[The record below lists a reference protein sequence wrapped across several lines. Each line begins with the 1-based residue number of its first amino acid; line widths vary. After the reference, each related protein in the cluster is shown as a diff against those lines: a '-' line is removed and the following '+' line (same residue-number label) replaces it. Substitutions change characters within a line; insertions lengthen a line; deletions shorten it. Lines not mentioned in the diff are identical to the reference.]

1 VIRAEHRWGS
11 VVLTIDRP
19 ERRNA
24 VDLDTLV
31 ELRVAIDEARERQ
44 VRVLVL
50 TGAGGT
56 FCAGADL
63 TGVESDGFFAA
74 LRGVLTGL
82 TDLPAVTI
90 AAVEGAALGAGT
102 QMAAACDLR
111 IATADARF
119 GIPAARLG
127 LMVDRWTVQRLVALF
142 GAGPARAIL
151 LGAVTYT
158 GEDAMRMGFVQR
170 LGTLSDAITWATAIA
185 DLAPLSIA
193 GHKLVLEHPDD
204 EAAIADAITRAWHSA
219 DAYEGPK
226 AFLEKRKPWF
236 TGN

>member
-1 VIRAEHRWGS
+1 
-11 VVLTIDRP
+11 
-19 ERRNA
+19 
-24 VDLDTLV
+24 VDLETLV
-31 ELRVAIDEARERQ
+31 ALRVAIDEARERQ

-50 TGAGGT
+50 NGAGGT

-63 TGVESDGFFAA
+63 TGVESDGFFTA
-74 LRGVLTGL
+74 LRSVLTGL
-82 TDLPAVTI
+82 GELPAVTI

-102 QMAAACDLR
+102 QLAAACDLR
-111 IATADARF
+111 VATPDARF

-127 LMVDRWTVQRLVALF
+127 LMVDRWTVQRLVSLF
-142 GAGPARAIL
+142 GAGPTRAIL
-151 LGAVTYT
+151 LAAATYT
-158 GEDAMRMGFVQR
+158 GEDAMRLGFVQR
-170 LGTLSDAITWATAIA
+170 LGTLDDALDWAKAIA
-185 DLAPLSIA
+185 ELAPLSIA

-204 EAAIADAITRAWHSA
+204 EAAIAAALTRAWDSA